1 MERNK
6 GRRQPQPLPLATEHH
21 SPQDHHIEG
30 IVGHAGDQGS
40 EGDEEDGGEQEVGA
54 GDGAGPCFRRS
65 RASSHTAA
73 VQVDL

>member
-1 MERNK
+1 M
-6 GRRQPQPLPLATEHH
+6 
-21 SPQDHHIEG
+21 
-30 IVGHAGDQGS
+30 GHAGDQGS